1 MNIKMAGDKMRI
13 ENSKKS
19 PPLPNAKGSN
29 ICSKKPYTPPIHQN
43 INSPEIVI
51 PLSINIFL

>member
-1 MNIKMAGDKMRI
+1 MNIKIAGDKMRI

-19 PPLPNAKGSN
+19 PPLLTAKGSN
-29 ICSKKPYTPPIHQN
+29 IFSKKLYAPPIHQK

-51 PLSINIFL
+51 PLSMNIFL